1 MSEQFRTIATL
12 DELESAIS
20 GSSDRPSVIFKHSPT
35 CGLSA
40 MAFESI
46 RESLDQ
52 QGTSAN
58 WFLLPVRTSR
68 GVSSAVTTRFGIR
81 HESPQ
86 ALILFEGKVAWHG
99 SHYRAMAASISA
111 ALDRLAGAT
120 SVPESASR

>member
-1 MSEQFRTIATL
+1 MPAQLHDITTL
-12 DELESAIS
+12 EELESAVAAS
-20 GSSDRPSVIFKHSPT
+20 AARPVVIFKHSPT

-40 MAFESI
+40 QAFESI
-46 RESLDQ
+46 RELLDRQ
-52 QGTSAN
+52 PSEAG

-99 SHYRAMAASISA
+99 SHFRAMAASISA